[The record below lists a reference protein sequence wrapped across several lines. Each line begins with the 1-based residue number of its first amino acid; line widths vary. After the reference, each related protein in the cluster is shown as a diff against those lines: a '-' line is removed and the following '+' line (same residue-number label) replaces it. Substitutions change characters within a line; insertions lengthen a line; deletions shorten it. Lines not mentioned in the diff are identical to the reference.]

1 MGNHNTKNTSKGSHS
16 YASSSS
22 FTSTTLAI
30 TTSPPSSTIKR
41 PLLRPM
47 KSLNLS
53 LLSSLKSSPL
63 SPSSLQV
70 KRPSLPTFRY
80 VEGRRY
86 QNFVGE
92 NIRYQM
98 PDDNEEHDRLQR
110 QHFLFRYLWKSN
122 FSSPMEDLLKRGN
135 CKTLDIGCGPGAWL
149 MECANDYPRSDFV
162 GIDVVAS
169 FPTQIKPR
177 NTTFVQ
183 GNVLNGLPFE
193 DETFDFVHMRLMV
206 GAFSEQEW
214 INNVIPDL
222 KWYKCGPLSNRIIT
236 GLNKFTESRGAIGIV
251 TPIIQRALQNNPSLT
266 NYHSIYKD
274 LNFGSWAGRLGEIAT
289 EEYLVRSLHGLP
301 ELAPIIGV
309 SQKEYKQILDN
320 RLSDE
325 MTENKTYTK
334 NHRIF
339 ANKI

>member
-1 MGNHNTKNTSKGSHS
+1 
-16 YASSSS
+16 
-22 FTSTTLAI
+22 
-30 TTSPPSSTIKR
+30 
-41 PLLRPM
+41 
-47 KSLNLS
+47 
-53 LLSSLKSSPL
+53 
-63 SPSSLQV
+63 
-70 KRPSLPTFRY
+70 
-80 VEGRRY
+80 
-86 QNFVGE
+86 
-92 NIRYQM
+92 M

-169 FPTQIKPR
+169 FPTQVSY
-177 NTTFVQ
+177 NFF
-183 GNVLNGLPFE
+183 LNLC
-193 DETFDFVHMRLMV
+193 ET
-206 GAFSEQEW
+206 
-214 INNVIPDL
+214 DL

-236 GLNKFTESRGAIGIV
+236 GCAIGIV
-251 TPIIQRALQNNPSLT
+251 TPIIQCALQNNPSLT